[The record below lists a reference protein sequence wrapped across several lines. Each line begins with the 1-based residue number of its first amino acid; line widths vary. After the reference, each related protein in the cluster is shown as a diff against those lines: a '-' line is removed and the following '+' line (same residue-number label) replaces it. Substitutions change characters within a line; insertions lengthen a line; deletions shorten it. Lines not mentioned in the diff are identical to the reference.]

1 MGVIGGPNC
10 RSRSVLRHYPGP
22 PPLRSWEH
30 EWGLPDLTE
39 AQKKLCQDDDILMWR
54 QIFLYLVADFVKR
67 AKETGRGE
75 KEEKSKPER
84 PLFLLEQPG
93 DPVDYMPDCVSFW
106 RTKGWEA
113 LKAAANLNL
122 LTVNQGDFT
131 PWKEGAPVKP
141 TGLGTNMKLRLP
153 KERNPGAKGR
163 GDGKR
168 TDSSALARWVP
179 GLCDAI
185 ASACATALQEEQEPE
200 VKVKALS
207 WDQHVQNGHVP
218 FRRDCRVCQQQS
230 ATSRPHR
237 KVKHPLAGTLSL
249 DTAGPYPVAPN
260 GRDIAKYILV
270 GTYTWLMPSDLPD
283 PPDALP
289 PHEDDEERG
298 PILDEEEEEDPQ
310 QDQGEGA
317 EEEQDGQME
326 EKEDEKQEDEEEG
339 QEGEKE
345 EAEEGERRKAEAG
358 DLSHGH
364 SDAFQGPK
372 RNPVSY

>member
-1 MGVIGGPNC
+1 MIWLHKNHRPTRHCRGQPWMGVIGGPNC

-22 PPLRSWEH
+22 PPLRSWEY

-141 TGLGTNMKLRLP
+141 TGLWHQHEAPLN
-153 KERNPGAKGR
+153 KGKKPW
-163 GDGKR
+163 GQGKR
-168 TDSSALARWVP
+168 
-179 GLCDAI
+179 
-185 ASACATALQEEQEPE
+185 
-200 VKVKALS
+200 
-207 WDQHVQNGHVP
+207 
-218 FRRDCRVCQQQS
+218 
-230 ATSRPHR
+230 
-237 KVKHPLAGTLSL
+237 
-249 DTAGPYPVAPN
+249 
-260 GRDIAKYILV
+260 
-270 GTYTWLMPSDLPD
+270 
-283 PPDALP
+283 
-289 PHEDDEERG
+289 
-298 PILDEEEEEDPQ
+298 
-310 QDQGEGA
+310 
-317 EEEQDGQME
+317 
-326 EKEDEKQEDEEEG
+326 
-339 QEGEKE
+339 
-345 EAEEGERRKAEAG
+345 
-358 DLSHGH
+358 
-364 SDAFQGPK
+364 
-372 RNPVSY
+372 